1 MNNFYYYLFY
11 AIASF
16 ARRVNKRD
24 KDFTFSSLI
33 FLSLCVGLNI
43 LSIIFIIDGLTSV
56 SLNIKVSILVMAA
69 IVFGI
74 NYLLLM
80 KNDKDVKIIEYY
92 DRKYENQKRSF
103 WKNIFVITYVVFSYG
118 LCIYAA
124 YLTKTVN

>member
-11 AIASF
+11 TIARF

-43 LSIIFIIDGLTSV
+43 LSIIFIVDRLTSV
-56 SLNIKVSILVMAA
+56 SLNIKVSILIMAA

-80 KNDKDVKIIEYY
+80 KNGKDVKIVEFY
-92 DRKYENQKRSF
+92 DNKYENRKHNF
-103 WKNIFVITYVVFSYG
+103 WNVFFVIGYVVFSYG
-118 LCIYAA
+118 ICIYAA
-124 YLTKTVN
+124 YLTKGN